1 MSWLIIILII
11 LVGCAVLFIEVFF
24 FPGVTVVAIAG
35 GVIMFFGIYFSFI
48 TYGTGAG
55 LLTLFGTI
63 LFNLVLFAI
72 ALKSGFWK
80 RFALQDTNTGK
91 VNVIS
96 PEDVKVGEEGIA
108 LSKIGPIGKAL
119 LNDKEYEVRSQ
130 GEYIEQQTKIEVT
143 KIHDNKIF
151 VKSKT

>member
-1 MSWLIIILII
+1 
-11 LVGCAVLFIEVFF
+11 VFF
-24 FPGVTVVAIAG
+24 FPGVMVVALAG
-35 GVIMFFGIYFSFI
+35 GFIMLFGIYFSFT

-55 LLTLFGTI
+55 LLTLAGTI
-63 LFNLVLFAI
+63 VFNLVIFII

-91 VNVIS
+91 VNVIL
-96 PEDVKVGEEGIA
+96 PDEIKVGEEGIA

-143 KIHDNKIF
+143 KIHNNQIF
-151 VKSKT
+151 VKTKT